1 MGNGAGNCESSE
13 RRTKMTS
20 SKLKFS
26 ELLRKIKSEN
36 DEERRWA
43 AQMMGELRE
52 KEGIPHLIN
61 LLSDKNTA
69 VQEASADAL
78 VKIDGKEVAE
88 KLVPLLSSMEASVRN
103 ISIEILE
110 GIGKKAVD
118 VLLSLLK
125 DKDHDIR
132 KFACDALGN
141 IADPKATSYLITTLN
156 DPNINVACAA
166 AEALGKIG
174 DKRAVD
180 PLTKVLEGNMWLICS
195 CVEALG
201 RIGDKRAVESL
212 MSIPSSENAL
222 VLLSTIKSLG
232 KIGNGRAV
240 DFLLSFSK
248 SETLRGAVAEA
259 IAQIV
264 EKEEKV
270 IDKIK
275 ELDLSFLLELLE
287 SKSTST
293 RKAAAFL
300 LGKVKYKKAISS
312 LVNFLSDEDEEI
324 RETGTK
330 ALILID
336 PNLGYLSSEKKEEV
350 KEILESLAYDNDEEV
365 RNAANE
371 ALKRLINH

>member
-1 MGNGAGNCESSE
+1 MI
-13 RRTKMTS
+13 TS
-20 SKLKFS
+20 KPKFS

-36 DEERRWA
+36 DDERRWA

-61 LLSDKNTA
+61 LLSDKSTP

-78 VKIDGKEVAE
+78 IKIDGKEVAE
-88 KLVPLLSSMEASVRN
+88 KLVPLLSSNEASVRN

-110 GIGKKAVD
+110 GIGEKAMD
-118 VLLSLLK
+118 VLISLLK
-125 DKDHDIR
+125 DEDHDIR
-132 KFACDALGN
+132 KFACDTLGN
-141 IADPKATSYLITTLN
+141 IANPKAAPYLITTLN
-156 DPNINVACAA
+156 DSNINVACAA

-174 DKRAVD
+174 DKRAVE
-180 PLTKVLEGNMWLICS
+180 PITKALEGNMWLMCS
-195 CVEALG
+195 CAEALG

-212 MSIPSSENAL
+212 MSIPSNENAL
-222 VLLSTIKSLG
+222 VLLSTIKALG
-232 KIGNGRAV
+232 KIGNERAI
-240 DFLLSFSK
+240 DFLLCFSK

-264 EKEEKV
+264 EKQGKAV
-270 IDKIK
+270 DKLK

-312 LVNFLSDEDEEI
+312 LVKFLSDEDEEI
-324 RETGTK
+324 KEMGTK

-336 PNLGYLSSEKKEEV
+336 PSLEYLPSEKNEEV
-350 KEILESLAYDNDEEV
+350 REILESLVYDNDEEV

-371 ALKRLINH
+371 TLKRLINH

>member
-1 MGNGAGNCESSE
+1 MI
-13 RRTKMTS
+13 TS
-20 SKLKFS
+20 KPKFS
-26 ELLRKIKSEN
+26 ELLEKIKSEN
-36 DEERRWA
+36 EDERRWA

-61 LLSDKNTA
+61 LLSDKSTA

-88 KLVPLLSSMEASVRN
+88 KLVPLLSSNEASVRN

-110 GIGKKAVD
+110 GIGEEAVD
-118 VLLSLLK
+118 VLISLLK
-125 DKDHDIR
+125 DEDHDIR
-132 KFACDALGN
+132 KFACDTLGN
-141 IADPKATSYLITTLN
+141 IASPKAAPYLISSLN
-156 DPNINVACAA
+156 DDPNINVACAA

-180 PLTKVLEGNMWLICS
+180 SLTKALEGNMWLMCS
-195 CVEALG
+195 CAEALG

-232 KIGNGRAV
+232 KIGDGRAI

-264 EKEEKV
+264 QKEGKV

-312 LVNFLSDEDEEI
+312 LVKFLSDEDEEI
-324 RETGTK
+324 KEMGTK

-336 PNLGYLSSEKKEEV
+336 PSLGYLPSEKNEEV
-350 KEILESLAYDNDEEV
+350 REILESLAYDNDEEV

-371 ALKRLINH
+371 TLKRLMSD